1 MDPMTLLKQDHRKVK
16 KLLTDLGET
25 EEGTEREQ
33 LLSDVGRELRLHMKI
48 EEQILYPII
57 PRTMDDPD
65 ALEEANTEHQ
75 LARDGLAKLEE
86 LVSAPG
92 FGAAVEML
100 LGGISHHVEEEE
112 SEILP
117 TMKSELS
124 REQWMALG
132 DQIADMKTRAGSP
145 PQPAPAKKS
154 ATKRSAKPK
163 SASTR
168 SAKATKRPTKRSAT
182 AATRATKRTSRSG

>member
-16 KLLTDLGET
+16 KMLTELGET
-25 EEGTEREQ
+25 EEGAEREQ
-33 LLSDVGRELRLHMKI
+33 LLRDVDRELQLHMKI
-48 EEQILYPII
+48 EEQILYPMI
-57 PRTMDDPD
+57 PKTMDDPD

-75 LARDGLAKLEE
+75 LARDGLAKLDE

-124 REQWMALG
+124 REQWMTLG
-132 DQIADMKTRAGSP
+132 DQIADLKTRAGAP
-145 PQPAPAKKS
+145 PQPAKKS
-154 ATKRSAKPK
+154 ATKRVAKPK
-163 SASTR
+163 SASI
-168 SAKATKRPTKRSAT
+168 RSAT
-182 AATRATKRTSRSG
+182 AAKRTTKRTSRSG